1 METVVTSTVNRLLVE
16 EAPPSWIACERCRYL
31 NHRRRLEREMW
42 VCPACG
48 QHLRLS
54 AAQRMRTLLDPGS
67 AQPLTPAA
75 TVCDPL
81 GFIDTRDYRER
92 LRLAQDTTG
101 LEDAVLIAAGTI
113 DGQPV
118 VVAVM
123 DFAFLG
129 GSLGVAAGE
138 AVVTAAE
145 QAVSTRTPLLLVT
158 ASGGARMQEGPLAL
172 LQMAKTSNAMA
183 ALDAA
188 GILTISLITD
198 PTYGGVA
205 ASFATLS
212 DIVLCEP
219 GARLGFAGPRV
230 IEQTIGERLPN
241 GFQTAEFLLE
251 HGLVDGIRPRSGLR
265 ATLAVLLAAANRC
278 TAVTR
283 RRGPTAV
290 VRVPEDLDEVNPADV
305 LTLARH
311 AGRPT
316 MTDHLAQWMDGF
328 VELHGDRAG
337 GRDCPSVI
345 SGIGLLDGRGVMMI
359 GHQKGHSTQELVRRN
374 FGMASPAGYRKAA
387 RCIRLAAKIG
397 IPIVT
402 LVDTPGAHPG
412 LDAERHGQA
421 GAIAECLRVLGSVP
435 VPVVSVI
442 TGEGGSGGALA
453 LASADR
459 VLMCQH
465 AIYSV
470 ISPEGCAAI
479 LWKDSSQRERAAR
492 ALRVDARSLLS
503 LGVVDGV
510 VNEPAGGAHTDPVT
524 ASLLIRDAILS
535 TLDQLEEMDCTERIW
550 QRQRRYRELGRNSLQ
565 HTAVAS

>member
-1 METVVTSTVNRLLVE
+1 M
-16 EAPPSWIACERCRYL
+16 
-31 NHRRRLEREMW
+31 
-42 VCPACG
+42 
-48 QHLRLS
+48 
-54 AAQRMRTLLDPGS
+54 RMLLDPRS
-67 AQPLTPAA
+67 VQPLTPAT

-81 GFIDTRDYRER
+81 NFTDIRDYCER
-92 LRLAQDTTG
+92 LRVAQETTG

-113 DGQPV
+113 GGQSV

-145 QAVSTRTPLLLVT
+145 HAVSTRTPLLLVT

-172 LQMAKTSNAMA
+172 LQMAKTANAMA
-183 ALDAA
+183 ALDSA

-230 IEQTIGERLPN
+230 IEQTIGERLPE

-251 HGLVDGIRPRSGLR
+251 HGLVDSIRPRSELR
-265 ATLAVLLAAANRC
+265 ATLAVLLAAASRH
-278 TAVTR
+278 TAVA
-283 RRGPTAV
+283 RGGAPGPVVTA
-290 VRVPEDLDEVNPADV
+290 PEQLDDLDPARV

-311 AGRPT
+311 SGRPT
-316 MTDHLAQWMDGF
+316 MTDHLAYWTDGF
-328 VELHGDRAG
+328 IELHGDRVG
-337 GRDCPSVI
+337 GSDCPSVI
-345 SGIGLLDGRGVMMI
+345 TGIGLLDGRGVMMI
-359 GHQKGHSTQELVRRN
+359 GHQKGHSTQEMVRRS
-374 FGMASPAGYRKAA
+374 FGMASPAGYRKVA
-387 RCIRLAAKIG
+387 RVMRLAIKIG

-412 LDAERHGQA
+412 FDAEHHGQA
-421 GAIAECLRVLGSVP
+421 GAIAECLRVLGSAP

-479 LWKDSSQRERAAR
+479 LWKDSSQWEPAAR

-510 VNEPAGGAHTDPVT
+510 VREPAGGAHTDPMT
-524 ASLLIRDAILS
+524 ASLMIRDAVVF
-535 TLDQLEEMDCTERIW
+535 TLDELEKVDCTERLR
-550 QRQRRYRELGRNSLQ
+550 QRNRRYRELGCDLQ
-565 HTAVAS
+565 HPAMAP

>member
-1 METVVTSTVNRLLVE
+1 METVVTSTMSRPLME
-16 EAPPSWIACERCRYL
+16 EVPPSWIACERCSSL
-31 NHRRRLEREMW
+31 NYRRRLEREMW

-54 AAQRMRTLLDPGS
+54 ATQRMRMLLDPGS
-67 AQPLTPAA
+67 AQSLTPAT
-75 TVCDPL
+75 TVRDPL
-81 GFIDTRDYRER
+81 DFIDTRDYRER
-92 LRLAQDTTG
+92 LRLAQETTG
-101 LEDAVLIAAGTI
+101 LEDAVLVAAGTI

-123 DFAFLG
+123 DFTFLG

-145 QAVSTRTPLLLVT
+145 HALSTRTPLLLVT
-158 ASGGARMQEGPLAL
+158 ASGGARMQEGLLAL

-183 ALDAA
+183 TLDSA

-230 IEQTIGERLPN
+230 IEQTIGQRLPK

-251 HGLVDGIRPRSGLR
+251 HGLVDNIRPRSGLR
-265 ATLAVLLAAANRC
+265 ATLAVLLAAANRR
-278 TAVTR
+278 T
-283 RRGPTAV
+283 V
-290 VRVPEDLDEVNPADV
+290 VASRRVPASVVTVPERLDGLDPAEV

-311 AGRPT
+311 TGRPT

-337 GRDCPSVI
+337 GSDCPSIVC
-345 SGIGLLDGRGVMMI
+345 GIGLLDGRGVMMI
-359 GHQKGHSTQELVRRN
+359 GHQKGHSTHEMVRRN

-387 RCIRLAAKIG
+387 RMMRLAAKIG

-421 GAIAECLRVLGSVP
+421 SAIAECLRVLGSVP

-453 LASADR
+453 LAAADR
-459 VLMCQH
+459 VLMCRH

-492 ALRVDARSLLS
+492 ALRVDARSLLA

-510 VNEPAGGAHTDPVT
+510 VDEPAGGAHTDPVT
-524 ASLLIRDAILS
+524 ASLLIRDAVLS
-535 TLDQLEEMDCTERIW
+535 TLDHIEAVDCTELIR
-550 QRQRRYRELGRNSLQ
+550 QRHRRYRELGRDLQ
-565 HTAVAS
+565 NTAVA

>member
-1 METVVTSTVNRLLVE
+1 
-16 EAPPSWIACERCRYL
+16 
-31 NHRRRLEREMW
+31 MW

-54 AAQRMRTLLDPGS
+54 AVQRMRMLLDPGS
-67 AQPLTPAA
+67 AQPLTPAT

-81 GFIDTRDYRER
+81 DFIDTRGYRER

-101 LEDAVLIAAGTI
+101 LKDAVLIAAGSI
-113 DGQPV
+113 DGHPV

-138 AVVTAAE
+138 AVLTAAE
-145 QAVSTRTPLLLVT
+145 HAVATRTPLLLVT

-172 LQMAKTSNAMA
+172 LQMAKTANAMA

-230 IEQTIGERLPN
+230 IEQTIGQRLPQ

-251 HGLVDGIRPRSGLR
+251 HGLVDDIRPRSGLR
-265 ATLAVLLAAANRC
+265 ATLAVLLTAANRR

-283 RRGPTAV
+283 RKAPASV
-290 VRVPEDLDEVNPADV
+290 VTMPEQLDDLDPERV

-311 AGRPT
+311 TGRST
-316 MTDHLAQWMDGF
+316 ITDHLAQWTDGF
-328 VELHGDRAG
+328 VELHGDRVG
-337 GRDCPSVI
+337 GGDCPSII

-387 RCIRLAAKIG
+387 RVMRLAAKIG

-421 GAIAECLRVLGSVP
+421 SAIAECLRVLGSVP

-453 LASADR
+453 LAAADR
-459 VLMCQH
+459 VLMCRH

-470 ISPEGCAAI
+470 ISPEGCTAI
-479 LWKDSSQRERAAR
+479 LWKDSSHRERAAR

-510 VNEPAGGAHTDPVT
+510 IDEPAGGAHTDPVT
-524 ASLLIRDAILS
+524 ASLLIRDAVLS
-535 TLDQLEEMDCTERIW
+535 TLDQIEAVDDTERIR
-550 QRQRRYRELGRNSLQ
+550 QRHRRYRELGRDLQ
-565 HTAVAS
+565 NTAVAL

>member
-1 METVVTSTVNRLLVE
+1 MTSTMSRPLMEDV
-16 EAPPSWIACERCRYL
+16 PPSWIACERCRSL
-31 NHRRRLEREMW
+31 NYRRRLEREMW

-54 AAQRMRTLLDPGS
+54 ATQRMRMLLDPGS
-67 AQPLTPAA
+67 AQPLTPAT

-81 GFIDTRDYRER
+81 DFTDTRDYRKR
-92 LRLAQDTTG
+92 LRLAQETTG
-101 LEDAVLIAAGTI
+101 LEDAVLTAAGTI

-123 DFAFLG
+123 DFTFLG

-138 AVVTAAE
+138 AVVAAAE
-145 QAVSTRTPLLLVT
+145 HALSTRTPLLLVT
-158 ASGGARMQEGPLAL
+158 ASGGARMQEGLLAL

-183 ALDAA
+183 TLDSA

-219 GARLGFAGPRV
+219 AARLGFAGPRV
-230 IEQTIGERLPN
+230 IEQTIGQRLPK

-251 HGLVDGIRPRSGLR
+251 HGLVDNIRPRNGLR
-265 ATLAVLLAAANRC
+265 ATLAVLLAAANRR
-278 TAVTR
+278 TAVPS
-283 RRGPTAV
+283 RGGPAPVAT
-290 VRVPEDLDEVNPADV
+290 VPEQLDELDPAKV

-311 AGRPT
+311 TGRPT

-337 GRDCPSVI
+337 GGDCSSI
-345 SGIGLLDGRGVMMI
+345 ICGIGLLDGRGVMMI
-359 GHQKGHSTQELVRRN
+359 GHQKGHSTQEMVRRN

-387 RCIRLAAKIG
+387 RMMRLAAKIG

-421 GAIAECLRVLGSVP
+421 SAIAECLRVLGSVP

-459 VLMCQH
+459 VLMCRH

-492 ALRVDARSLLS
+492 ALRVDARSLLT

-510 VNEPAGGAHTDPVT
+510 VDEPAGGAHTDPVA
-524 ASLLIRDAILS
+524 ASLLIRDAVLS
-535 TLDQLEEMDCTERIW
+535 TLNHLEAVGCTELIR
-550 QRQRRYRELGRNSLQ
+550 QRHRRYRELGRDLQ
-565 HTAVAS
+565 NTAVA

>member
-1 METVVTSTVNRLLVE
+1 MTSTESSLPVE
-16 EAPPSWIACERCRYL
+16 KTPPSWIACDRCRFLSY
-31 NHRRRLEREMW
+31 RRRLERELL

-48 QHLRLS
+48 QHMRLS
-54 AAQRMRTLLDPGS
+54 AAQRMQMLLDPGS
-67 AQPLTPAA
+67 AQPLTPAT

-81 GFIDTRDYRER
+81 GFTDTSDYRER
-92 LRLAQDTTG
+92 LRVAQDTTG
-101 LEDAVLIAAGTI
+101 LEDAVLITTGTV

-145 QAVSTRTPLLLVT
+145 HALSTRTPLLLVT
-158 ASGGARMQEGPLAL
+158 ASSGARMQEGTLAL
-172 LQMAKTSNAMA
+172 VQMAKTSNAMA
-183 ALDAA
+183 ALDSA

-230 IEQTIGERLPN
+230 IEQTVGERLPA

-251 HGLVDGIRPRSGLR
+251 HGLVDDIRPRSEVR
-265 ATLAVLLAAANRC
+265 ATLAVLLAAASRRA
-278 TAVTR
+278 TVTR
-283 RRGPTAV
+283 RGRPAAV
-290 VRVPEDLDEVNPADV
+290 VTVPDQLEDLDPARAI
-305 LTLARH
+305 TLARQP
-311 AGRPT
+311 GRPT
-316 MTDHLAQWMDGF
+316 MTDHLAQWTEGF
-328 VELHGDRAG
+328 VALHGDRAG
-337 GRDCPSVI
+337 GRDCPSII

-359 GHQKGHSTQELVRRN
+359 GHQKGHSTQELVERN
-374 FGMASPAGYRKAA
+374 FGMASPSGYRKAV
-387 RCIRLAAKIG
+387 RCMRLAAKIG

-412 LDAERHGQA
+412 PDAERYGQA
-421 GAIAECLRVLGSVP
+421 SAIAECLRVLGSVP

-442 TGEGGSGGALA
+442 TGEGGSGGAVA

-459 VLMCQH
+459 VLMSQH
-465 AIYSV
+465 ATYSV

-479 LWKDSSQRERAAR
+479 LWKDSSRWEPAAR
-492 ALRVDARSLLS
+492 ALRSDARSLLS

-524 ASLLIRDAILS
+524 ASLMIRDAVVF
-535 TLDQLEEMDCTERIW
+535 TLDQIERVDCSERLR
-550 QRQRRYRELGRNSLQ
+550 QRHRRYRRLGCHFQN
-565 HTAVAS
+565 TAMVR

>member
-1 METVVTSTVNRLLVE
+1 MKVMKTPPWVT
-16 EAPPSWIACERCRYL
+16 CKRCMSL
-31 NHRRRLEREMW
+31 NYRRRLERDMW
-42 VCPACG
+42 VCSTCG
-48 QHLRLS
+48 HHLRLS
-54 AAQRMRTLLDPGS
+54 ATQRMRMLLDPRS
-67 AQPLTPAA
+67 AQPLTPA
-75 TVCDPL
+75 TTLCDPL
-81 GFIDTRDYRER
+81 NFTDIRDYRER
-92 LRLAQDTTG
+92 LRVAQETTG

-113 DGQPV
+113 GGQPV

-145 QAVSTRTPLLLVT
+145 HAVSTRTPLLLVT
-158 ASGGARMQEGPLAL
+158 ASGGARMQEGPMAL
-172 LQMAKTSNAMA
+172 LQMAKTANAMA
-183 ALDAA
+183 ALDSA

-205 ASFATLS
+205 ASFTTLS

-219 GARLGFAGPRV
+219 RARLGFAGPRV
-230 IEQTIGERLPN
+230 IEQTIGERLPE

-251 HGLVDGIRPRSGLR
+251 HGLVDNIRPRSELR
-265 ATLAVLLAAANRC
+265 ATLAVLLAAASRHTTVARGGAPAPVV
-278 TAVTR
+278 TA
-283 RRGPTAV
+283 
-290 VRVPEDLDEVNPADV
+290 PEQLNDLDPARV

-311 AGRPT
+311 SGRPT
-316 MTDHLAQWMDGF
+316 MTDHLAYWTDGF
-328 VELHGDRAG
+328 IELHGDRAG
-337 GRDCPSVI
+337 GSDCPSVI
-345 SGIGLLDGRGVMMI
+345 TGIGLLNGRGVMMI
-359 GHQKGHSTQELVRRN
+359 GHQKGHSTQEMVRRR

-387 RCIRLAAKIG
+387 RVMRLAIKIG

-412 LDAERHGQA
+412 LDAEQHGQA
-421 GAIAECLRVLGSVP
+421 SAIAECLRVLGSAP

-479 LWKDSSQRERAAR
+479 LWKDSSQWEPAAR

-510 VNEPAGGAHTDPVT
+510 VHEPAGGAHTDPMT
-524 ASLLIRDAILS
+524 ASLMIRDAVVF
-535 TLDQLEEMDCTERIW
+535 TLDQLEKVDCTERLR
-550 QRQRRYRELGRNSLQ
+550 QRHRRYRELGCDLQ
-565 HTAVAS
+565 HPAMAP

>member
-1 METVVTSTVNRLLVE
+1 M
-16 EAPPSWIACERCRYL
+16 
-31 NHRRRLEREMW
+31 
-42 VCPACG
+42 
-48 QHLRLS
+48 
-54 AAQRMRTLLDPGS
+54 RMLLDPGS
-67 AQPLTPAA
+67 AQPLIPAT
-75 TVCDPL
+75 TVRDPL
-81 GFIDTRDYRER
+81 DFIDTRDYRER
-92 LRLAQDTTG
+92 LRLAQETTG

-123 DFAFLG
+123 DFTFLG

-145 QAVSTRTPLLLVT
+145 HALSTRTPLLLVT
-158 ASGGARMQEGPLAL
+158 ASGGARMQEGLLAL

-183 ALDAA
+183 TLDSA

-230 IEQTIGERLPN
+230 IEQTIGQRLPK

-251 HGLVDGIRPRSGLR
+251 HGLVDNIRPRNGLR
-265 ATLAVLLAAANRC
+265 ATLAVLLAAANRR
-278 TAVTR
+278 TAAAS
-283 RRGPTAV
+283 RGGPAPVAT
-290 VRVPEDLDEVNPADV
+290 VPEQLDELDPAKV

-311 AGRPT
+311 TGRPT

-337 GRDCPSVI
+337 GGDCPSI
-345 SGIGLLDGRGVMMI
+345 ICGIGLLDGRSVMMI
-359 GHQKGHSTQELVRRN
+359 GHQKGHSTHEMVRRN

-387 RCIRLAAKIG
+387 RMMRLAAKIG

-421 GAIAECLRVLGSVP
+421 SAIAECLRVLGSVP
-435 VPVVSVI
+435 VPIVSVI

-459 VLMCQH
+459 VLMCRH

-479 LWKDSSQRERAAR
+479 LWKDSSQRTRAAR
-492 ALRVDARSLLS
+492 ALRVDARSLLT
-503 LGVVDGV
+503 LGVIDGVVD
-510 VNEPAGGAHTDPVT
+510 EPAGGAHTDPVT
-524 ASLLIRDAILS
+524 ASLLIRDAVLS
-535 TLDQLEEMDCTERIW
+535 TLDHIEAVGCTELIR
-550 QRQRRYRELGRNSLQ
+550 QRHRRYRELGRHLQ
-565 HTAVAS
+565 NTAVA

>member
-1 METVVTSTVNRLLVE
+1 
-16 EAPPSWIACERCRYL
+16 
-31 NHRRRLEREMW
+31 MW
-42 VCPACG
+42 VCPTCG

-54 AAQRMRTLLDPGS
+54 AAQRMRMLLDPGS
-67 AQPLTPAA
+67 AQSLTSAT

-81 GFIDTRDYRER
+81 DFTDTRDYRER
-92 LRLAQDTTG
+92 LRLAQETTG
-101 LEDAVLIAAGTI
+101 LMDAVLIAAGTI
-113 DGQPV
+113 QGQSV
-118 VVAVM
+118 VAAVM

-138 AVVTAAE
+138 AIVTAAE
-145 QAVSTRTPLLLVT
+145 HALSTRTPLLLVT

-230 IEQTIGERLPN
+230 IEQTIGERLPED
-241 GFQTAEFLLE
+241 FQTAEFLLE
-251 HGLVDGIRPRSGLR
+251 HGLVDGVRPRNELR
-265 ATLAVLLAAANRC
+265 ATLAVLLTAARRR
-278 TAVTR
+278 TAVAR
-283 RRGPTAV
+283 HRGPASV
-290 VRVPEDLDEVNPADV
+290 VTVAEQLDDLDPARV

-311 AGRPT
+311 TGRPT
-316 MTDHLAQWMDGF
+316 MTDHLAQWTDGF

-337 GRDCPSVI
+337 GADCPSII

-387 RCIRLAAKIG
+387 RVMRLAAKIG

-421 GAIAECLRVLGSVP
+421 SAIAECLRVLGSAP

-442 TGEGGSGGALA
+442 IGEGGSGGALA

-492 ALRVDARSLLS
+492 ALRIDARSLLS

-524 ASLLIRDAILS
+524 ASLMIRDAVLS
-535 TLDQLEEMDCTERIW
+535 TLDHSEEMDCTERIR
-550 QRQRRYRELGRNSLQ
+550 QRHRRYRELGRDPQ
-565 HTAVAS
+565 HMVVAP

>member
-1 METVVTSTVNRLLVE
+1 METVVTSTVNRLPVE
-16 EAPPSWIACERCRYL
+16 KALPSWIACERCRSLSY
-31 NHRRRLEREMW
+31 RRRLERDMW

-54 AAQRMRTLLDPGS
+54 AAQRMRMLLDPGS
-67 AQPLTPAA
+67 AQPLTPAT

-81 GFIDTRDYRER
+81 GFTDTRDYRER
-92 LRLAQDTTG
+92 LRVAQDTTG
-101 LEDAVLIAAGTI
+101 LEDAVLIAAGTV

-145 QAVSTRTPLLLVT
+145 HALSTRTPLLLVT
-158 ASGGARMQEGPLAL
+158 ASGGARMQEGTLAL
-172 LQMAKTSNAMA
+172 VQMAKTSNAMA

-188 GILTISLITD
+188 GVLTISLITD

-212 DIVLCEP
+212 DVVLCEP

-230 IEQTIGERLPN
+230 IEQTIGERLPK

-251 HGLVDGIRPRSGLR
+251 HGLVDGIRSRSGLR
-265 ATLAVLLAAANRC
+265 ATLAVLLAAASRR
-278 TAVTR
+278 TAVGR
-283 RRGPTAV
+283 RRGPAAV
-290 VRVPEDLDEVNPADV
+290 VTVPEQLRDLDPAQV

-311 AGRPT
+311 TGRPT
-316 MTDHLAQWMDGF
+316 MTDHLAQWTDGF
-328 VELHGDRAG
+328 IALHGDRAG

-345 SGIGLLDGRGVMMI
+345 SGIGLLDGRSVMMI

-421 GAIAECLRVLGSVP
+421 SAIAECLRVLGSVP

-453 LASADR
+453 MASADR

-503 LGVVDGV
+503 LGIIDGV
-510 VNEPAGGAHTDPVT
+510 INEPAGGAHTDPVG
-524 ASLLIRDAILS
+524 ASLLIRDAVLS
-535 TLDQLEEMDCTERIW
+535 TLDQIEEMDCTERIR
-550 QRQRRYRELGRNSLQ
+550 QRHRRYRELGRGLK

>member
-1 METVVTSTVNRLLVE
+1 VTSTESSLLVE
-16 EAPPSWIACERCRYL
+16 ETAPSWVACERCRFL
-31 NHRRRLEREMW
+31 NYRRRLEREMW

-48 QHLRLS
+48 QHLRLP
-54 AAQRMRTLLDPGS
+54 AAQRIRMLLDPGS

-81 GFIDTRDYRER
+81 GFTDTGDYRER
-92 LRLAQDTTG
+92 LRIAQDTTG
-101 LEDAVLIAAGTI
+101 LEDAVLITAGTV

-129 GSLGVAAGE
+129 GSLGAAAGE

-145 QAVSTRTPLLLVT
+145 HALSTRTPLLLVT
-158 ASGGARMQEGPLAL
+158 ASSGARMQEGTLAL
-172 LQMAKTSNAMA
+172 VQMAKTSNAMA
-183 ALDAA
+183 ALDSA

-230 IEQTIGERLPN
+230 IEQTTGERLPK

-251 HGLVDGIRPRSGLR
+251 HGLVDDIQPRSKLR
-265 ATLAVLLAAANRC
+265 ATLAVLLAAASRRA
-278 TAVTR
+278 TVA
-283 RRGPTAV
+283 RRGEPAAV
-290 VRVPEDLDEVNPADV
+290 VTVSDQLGDLDPAQV
-305 LTLARH
+305 VTLARH
-311 AGRPT
+311 TGRPT
-316 MTDHLAQWMDGF
+316 MTDHLARWTDGF
-328 VELHGDRAG
+328 VALHGDRAG
-337 GRDCPSVI
+337 GRDCPSII

-412 LDAERHGQA
+412 LAAERYGQA
-421 GAIAECLRVLGSVP
+421 SAIAECLRVLGSVP

-479 LWKDSSQRERAAR
+479 LWKDSSRWEPAAR
-492 ALRVDARSLLS
+492 ALRFDARSLLS
-503 LGVVDGV
+503 LGIVDGV
-510 VNEPAGGAHTDPVT
+510 VNEPAGGAHTDPIT
-524 ASLLIRDAILS
+524 ASLMIRDAVVF
-535 TLDQLEEMDCTERIW
+535 TLDQIEKVDGTERL
-550 QRQRRYRELGRNSLQ
+550 RLRRRRYRRLGCDFQN
-565 HTAVAS
+565 TAMVR

>member
-1 METVVTSTVNRLLVE
+1 MTSTISRRLRE
-16 EAPPSWIACERCRYL
+16 ETSLSWIACERCRYL
-31 NHRRRLEREMW
+31 NYRRRLEREKW

-54 AAQRMRTLLDPGS
+54 AVQRIRMLLDPGS
-67 AQPLTPAA
+67 AQPLTSAA
-75 TVCDPL
+75 TVRDPL
-81 GFIDTRDYRER
+81 NFTDTCGYRER
-92 LRLAQDTTG
+92 LHLAQDTTG
-101 LEDAVLIAAGTI
+101 LEDAVLISGGTI
-113 DGQPV
+113 EGQPV

-138 AVVTAAE
+138 AIVTAAE
-145 QAVSTRTPLLLVT
+145 HALSTRTPLLLVT

-230 IEQTIGERLPN
+230 IEQTIGARLPE

-251 HGLVDGIRPRSGLR
+251 HGLVDGVRPRGALR
-265 ATLAVLLAAANRC
+265 ATVAVLLAAASRR
-278 TAVTR
+278 TTVTR
-283 RRGPTAV
+283 RGVPAAV
-290 VRVPEDLDEVNPADV
+290 MRWPEQLDDLDPTNV

-316 MTDHLAQWMDGF
+316 MADHLAQWMDGF
-328 VELHGDRAG
+328 VELQGDRAG
-337 GRDCPSVI
+337 GGDCASVI
-345 SGIGLLDGRGVMMI
+345 SGIGLLDGRAVMMI
-359 GHQKGHSTQELVRRN
+359 GHQKGHSTQELIRRN

-387 RCIRLAAKIG
+387 RCVRLAAKIG

-421 GAIAECLRVLGSVP
+421 SAIAECLRALGSAP

-459 VLMCQH
+459 VLMCQY

-503 LGVVDGV
+503 LGLVDAV
-510 VNEPAGGAHTDPVT
+510 VNEPAGGAHTDPGT
-524 ASLLIRDAILS
+524 ASLLIRDAVLT
-535 TLDQLEEMDCTERIW
+535 TLDEIEAMDDTERLQ
-550 QRQRRYRELGRNSLQ
+550 QRHRRYRELGRDLQ
-565 HTAVAS
+565 NTAAVS

>member
-1 METVVTSTVNRLLVE
+1 METVVTSTESRLLVE
-16 EAPPSWIACERCRYL
+16 EAPPSWIACERCRFL
-31 NHRRRLEREMW
+31 NYRRRLEREMW

-54 AAQRMRTLLDPGS
+54 AAQRIRMLLDPGS
-67 AQPLTPAA
+67 AQPLTPAT

-81 GFIDTRDYRER
+81 DFTDTCDYRER
-92 LRLAQDTTG
+92 LRVAQDITG
-101 LEDAVLIAAGTI
+101 LEDAVLIAAGTV

-145 QAVSTRTPLLLVT
+145 HALSTRTPLLLVT
-158 ASGGARMQEGPLAL
+158 ASSGARMQEGTLAL
-172 LQMAKTSNAMA
+172 VQMAKTSNAMA
-183 ALDAA
+183 ALDSA

-230 IEQTIGERLPN
+230 IEQTVGERLPK

-251 HGLVDGIRPRSGLR
+251 HGLVDDIRPRSELR
-265 ATLAVLLAAANRC
+265 ATLAVLLAAASRRA
-278 TAVTR
+278 TMAR
-283 RRGPTAV
+283 RRGPAAV
-290 VRVPEDLDEVNPADV
+290 VTVPDQLGDLDPARV

-311 AGRPT
+311 TGRPT

-328 VELHGDRAG
+328 VALYGDRAG
-337 GRDCPSVI
+337 GRDCPSII

-374 FGMASPAGYRKAA
+374 FGMASPGGYRKAA

-397 IPIVT
+397 IPIVA

-412 LDAERHGQA
+412 LDAERYGQA
-421 GAIAECLRVLGSVP
+421 SAIAECLRVLGSVP

-442 TGEGGSGGALA
+442 TGEAGSGGALA

-479 LWKDSSQRERAAR
+479 LWKDSSRWEPAAR
-492 ALRVDARSLLS
+492 ALRLDARSLLS

-510 VNEPAGGAHTDPVT
+510 VKEPAGGAHTDPMT
-524 ASLLIRDAILS
+524 ASLMIRDAVVV
-535 TLDQLEEMDCTERIW
+535 TLDQIEKVDGTERL
-550 QRQRRYRELGRNSLQ
+550 RLRHRRYRRLGCDFQN
-565 HTAVAS
+565 TAMVR